1 MTKQAV
7 PAGRAASEECPE
19 FLLPPIVHHLQM
31 NKSPRT
37 HPAHLLLAD
46 LRPEA
51 QAVQHCN
58 TGCVASGAIIVHSL
72 RKSLR
77 MLVRCLRLLGSCHIC
92 CKPFSLQCQYV
103 ACYAGKVLVQSSLE
117 V

>member
-51 QAVQHCN
+51 Q
-58 TGCVASGAIIVHSL
+58 TPISY
-72 RKSLR
+72 
-77 MLVRCLRLLGSCHIC
+77 MLVLELVSFIDSALMSWAGGQMSWAATNKSSRAQY
-92 CKPFSLQCQYV
+92 FSEQ
-103 ACYAGKVLVQSSLE
+103 
-117 V
+117 

>member
-19 FLLPPIVHHLQM
+19 FLLPPIVNHLQM

-46 LRPEA
+46 LRPQGA
-51 QAVQHCN
+51 GSNIVDVSFGA
-58 TGCVASGAIIVHSL
+58 CVFH
-72 RKSLR
+72 
-77 MLVRCLRLLGSCHIC
+77 
-92 CKPFSLQCQYV
+92 
-103 ACYAGKVLVQSSLE
+103 
-117 V
+117 